1 MCACASGMLGQTV
14 GWLIAS
20 LLSSVPAL
28 PYPPACPCAKP
39 LQVRKEAREAIARE
53 RDQQIA
59 LMIASASTGG
69 LTLEQQQ
76 QMLGE
81 ARERAE
87 AAAATG
93 GPACSACLLAP
104 AGVEICAC
112 GVSPPPRPASLWLHL
127 LQLALLPLLTMLQPS
142 AGPAACACLCRSCRR
157 PRQVA
162 GREGPP
168 AHSQVR
174 C

>member
-1 MCACASGMLGQTV
+1 MHCSFRLGSSSAYLCLPARTHPPTCMLT
-14 GWLIAS
+14 
-20 LLSSVPAL
+20 PA
-28 PYPPACPCAKP
+28 PPTP

-59 LMIASASTGG
+59 LMIASATTGG

-93 GPACSACLLAP
+93 GPACLPGLPRPPAGPCWCPPDLCMPVLLA
-104 AGVEICAC
+104 A
-112 GVSPPPRPASLWLHL
+112 SPLPSLLMLHL
-127 LQLALLPLLTMLQPS
+127 LHLLLVSLLTMVLR
-142 AGPAACACLCRSCRR
+142 PAAVVCLCCSCRC